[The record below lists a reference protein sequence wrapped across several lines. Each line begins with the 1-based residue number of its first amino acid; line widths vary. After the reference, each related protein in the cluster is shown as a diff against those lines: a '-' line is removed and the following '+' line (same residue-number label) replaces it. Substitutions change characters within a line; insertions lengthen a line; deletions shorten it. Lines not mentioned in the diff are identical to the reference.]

1 MVLRMSADNRPSSGI
16 ATTLLKLPIHVY
28 RGTLAFFLGGRC
40 RHEPSCS
47 QYALD
52 AISLN
57 GAWRGF
63 WLAVSRFMRCN
74 PWWGTH
80 GFDPAP
86 DIRREQYPV
95 WAAWR
100 YGRWRGPLTHANGSG
115 EREDGQV

>member
-1 MVLRMSADNRPSSGI
+1 MSANYRQFADIPAR
-16 ATTLLKLPIHVY
+16 LLKLPVHLY

-63 WLAVSRFMRCN
+63 WLAFSRIMRCN

-86 DIRREQYPV
+86 DIRQERHRV
-95 WAAWR
+95 WASWR
-100 YGRWRGPLTHANGSG
+100 YGRWRGPLPHAIGSG
-115 EREDGQV
+115 EGNDGQV

>member
-1 MVLRMSADNRPSSGI
+1 MNANNRQPANI
-16 ATTLLKLPIHVY
+16 QALVLKLPIHIY

-52 AISLN
+52 AINLN

-63 WLAVSRFMRCN
+63 WLSLSRFTRCN

-86 DIRREQYPV
+86 DIRQEHHPI

-100 YGRWRGPLTHANGSG
+100 YGRWRGPLEDSIGSDEG
-115 EREDGQV
+115 KDG